1 MRMLFIGTERD
12 QCQQRLRTS
21 SARCGHERFAATLVL
36 RLLYSVD
43 EGYGHGDCG
52 VGLAVGRHQVQ
63 CITVNCPVHA
73 AVLRFCPLSFSSIS
87 SPLYAHKRAL
97 VRRQACMRYGN
108 RATNWG
114 KRTSWLPQTGH
125 NPSGYSL
132 RHHEQGDLEAQ
143 RPFRCHHHTVL
154 PVVATHQLFAVLA
167 QTVRLELH

>member
-1 MRMLFIGTERD
+1 
-12 QCQQRLRTS
+12 
-21 SARCGHERFAATLVL
+21 
-36 RLLYSVD
+36 
-43 EGYGHGDCG
+43 
-52 VGLAVGRHQVQ
+52 
-63 CITVNCPVHA
+63 
-73 AVLRFCPLSFSSIS
+73 
-87 SPLYAHKRAL
+87 
-97 VRRQACMRYGN
+97 MRYGN

-143 RPFRCHHHTVL
+143 RPFRYHHHTVL